1 MNAERI
7 VEQARKHGV
16 RLAVFDGIIKASPP
30 NTLPDDLKAAIREH
44 ALEVKAILATRRSRP
59 GDPDPELAAA
69 VAAVERA
76 FPGARLVEVKHGER
90 PPAPCRW
97 CRGRQFWRKADGPWV
112 CQTCHPPVE
121 NPVER
126 YTLPGVDP
134 ATWSRTVTPNSRHP
148 LIPDVVR
155 EKIAAIEGEARNLG
169 WPPEL
174 LWNANFWDAP
184 RGLAAVLD
192 ANDEIAEVTAE
203 YISILKVK
211 RDLLKFRRHAA

>member
-1 MNAERI
+1 MNVERI
-7 VEQARKHGV
+7 VEQAERRGV
-16 RLAVFDGIIKASPP
+16 RLVVLDGRLKATPP
-30 NTLPDDLKAAIREH
+30 NALPPDLEGAIREH
-44 ALEVKAILATRRSRP
+44 APAVKALLATRQSRP
-59 GDPDPELAAA
+59 GD
-69 VAAVERA
+69 
-76 FPGARLVEVKHGER
+76 R
-90 PPAPCRW
+90 PAEACRW
-97 CRGRQFWRKADGPWV
+97 CRGREFWRKAGGPWV

-126 YTLPGVDP
+126 FTLPGVDP

-155 EKIAAIEGEARNLG
+155 EKIAAIEPAARNLG

-211 RDLLKFRRHAA
+211 RDLLRFRRHAA

>member
-1 MNAERI
+1 LDTEKPIKFGTYKYLSNLAKLFEGERPGSFEPPHTTPELAKPGGELGHKVGQQIGQGAE
-7 VEQARKHGV
+7 
-16 RLAVFDGIIKASPP
+16 
-30 NTLPDDLKAAIREH
+30 
-44 ALEVKAILATRRSRP
+44 SRP
-59 GDPDPELAAA
+59 GD
-69 VAAVERA
+69 
-76 FPGARLVEVKHGER
+76 R
-90 PPAPCRW
+90 PAEACRW

-121 NPVER
+121 NPAER

-155 EKIAAIEGEARNLG
+155 EKIAAIEPTARNLG

-174 LWNANFWDAP
+174 LWNANFWNGP

-192 ANDEIAEVTAE
+192 ANDEIAEVTVE
-203 YISILKVK
+203 YIAILKVK
-211 RDLLKFRRHAA
+211 RDILRFRRHAA

>member
-1 MNAERI
+1 MKTGTYKYL
-7 VEQARKHGV
+7 VG
-16 RLAVFDGIIKASPP
+16 
-30 NTLPDDLKAAIREH
+30 
-44 ALEVKAILATRRSRP
+44 
-59 GDPDPELAAA
+59 
-69 VAAVERA
+69 
-76 FPGARLVEVKHGER
+76 LVELLEGER
-90 PPAPCRW
+90 PGSFEPRHTTPELVEPGEKVDHKADHKVDQGAKFPSGGDRPAEACRW
-97 CRGRQFWRKADGPWV
+97 CRGRKFWRKAGGPWV

-121 NPVER
+121 NPAER

-155 EKIAAIEGEARNLG
+155 EKIAAIEPTARNLG

-192 ANDEIAEVTAE
+192 ANDEIAEVTAD

-211 RDLLKFRRHAA
+211 HDILRFRRHAA